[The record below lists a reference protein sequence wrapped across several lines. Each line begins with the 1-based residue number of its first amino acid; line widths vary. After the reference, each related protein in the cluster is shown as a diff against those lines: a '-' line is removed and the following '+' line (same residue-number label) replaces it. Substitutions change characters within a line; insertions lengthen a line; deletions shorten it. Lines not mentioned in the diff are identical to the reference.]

1 MSGLCRN
8 PEQIDSTVVYLA
20 WSPLRGRRG
29 HRVRGCERS
38 ETNSAERSESLDR
51 PGIVLIK
58 VVLDAGW
65 QCQAHARST
74 RNPEKE
80 LRGQG
85 TGRAGRGRSR
95 PALSH

>member
-8 PEQIDSTVVYLA
+8 SEQIDSIVANSAGDGSQTY
-20 WSPLRGRRG
+20 
-29 HRVRGCERS
+29 
-38 ETNSAERSESLDR
+38 SAERSGSLDL
-51 PGIVLIK
+51 PGIVMIK

-85 TGRAGRGRSR
+85 TS
-95 PALSH
+95 